1 MGRLI
6 VQKYGGSSV
15 ANPERIKN
23 VARRVVDYKKK
34 GNDLVVVV
42 SALGDTTDEL
52 IELAAKISD
61 NPPERE
67 MDMLLSTGEQISVA
81 LLAMAI
87 QELGV
92 EAISLTGS
100 QEGIIT
106 DTVHTRARIVKIE
119 AQKLR
124 QELKKGRIVIVAGFQ
139 GMTPEQDIT
148 TLGRGG
154 SDLSAVALAKTLEA
168 DECEIYTDVEG
179 IFTADPRV
187 EPRARKLEAITYDEM
202 LEMASLGAQV
212 MQARSIEV
220 AKKFDVPIHVRSSF
234 SRKRGTMIIKEV
246 KNMEDV
252 LVTGVTLN
260 KNESKITVCDV
271 PDKPGIAA
279 RIFTQLSEGGINVDM
294 IVQNVSHTKQ
304 TDISFTVP
312 KNDGAR
318 AIRLTKKAAS
328 GLGYGKPNHGHLA
341 SGLGYG
347 KPNHGHLASGLGEL
361 QVLEDSDIARI
372 SIVGVGMKTHSGVA
386 AKMFETLAEEKI
398 NIEMIST
405 SEISISCIIKKKSAE
420 TALRALHQKF
430 GLGHRK
436 PNHGLLASGLNKK

>member
-23 VARRVVDYKKK
+23 VAKRVAGYRKK
-34 GNDLVVVV
+34 GDDLVVVV

-52 IELAAKISD
+52 IELAAKITD

-87 QELGV
+87 QQLGY
-92 EAISLTGS
+92 EAISLTGP
-100 QEGIIT
+100 QVGIIT
-106 DTVHTRARIVKIE
+106 DTAHTKARIVKIE
-119 AQKLR
+119 QEKIR
-124 QELKKGRIVIVAGFQ
+124 RELKKGNIVIVAGFQ
-139 GMTPEQDIT
+139 GMTPENDIT

-154 SDLSAVALAKTLEA
+154 SDLTAVALAKTLSA

-179 IFTADPRV
+179 VFTADPRI
-187 EPRARKLEAITYDEM
+187 EPKARKIEAITYDEM

-212 MQARSIEV
+212 MQSRSIEV
-220 AKKFDVPIHVRSSF
+220 AKKFDVPIQVRSSF
-234 SRKRGTMIIKEV
+234 SDKPGTMIIKEV
-246 KNMEDV
+246 KNMEDAA
-252 LVTGVTLN
+252 VTGITLN
-260 KNESKITVCDV
+260 KNEAKITICNV

-279 RIFTQLSEGGINVDM
+279 KIFKQLAEGGINVDM
-294 IVQNVSHTKQ
+294 IVQNVSHTRS

-312 KNDGAR
+312 KTDCAK
-318 AIRLTKKAAS
+318 AIKMTHKAA
-328 GLGYGKPNHGHLA
+328 
-341 SGLGYG
+341 
-347 KPNHGHLASGLGEL
+347 GEL
-361 QVLEDSDIARI
+361 GKLEVLEDSDISRV

-386 AKMFETLAEEKI
+386 AKMFETLAKEKI

-405 SEISISCIIKKKSAE
+405 SEISISCIIKKRFGE
-420 TALRALHQKF
+420 TAVCALHEKF
-430 GLGHRK
+430 GLDKR
-436 PNHGLLASGLNKK
+436 